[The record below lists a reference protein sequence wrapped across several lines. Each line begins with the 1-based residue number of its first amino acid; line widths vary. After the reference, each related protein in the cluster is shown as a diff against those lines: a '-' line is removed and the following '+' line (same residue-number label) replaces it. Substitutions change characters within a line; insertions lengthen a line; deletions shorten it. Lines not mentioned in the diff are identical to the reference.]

1 MESCKRLIVSH
12 ETDWDPSMVH
22 FNVPSMEK
30 ENRYAVHAVSKFE
43 DFSNYS
49 ILDIALEH
57 QSTTANRFVDTVKI
71 TPGSIGIMSAAVG
84 SN

>member
-1 MESCKRLIVSH
+1 MESCKWITVSH

-49 ILDIALEH
+49 ILDMALEH
-57 QSTTANRFVDTVKI
+57 
-71 TPGSIGIMSAAVG
+71 
-84 SN
+84 